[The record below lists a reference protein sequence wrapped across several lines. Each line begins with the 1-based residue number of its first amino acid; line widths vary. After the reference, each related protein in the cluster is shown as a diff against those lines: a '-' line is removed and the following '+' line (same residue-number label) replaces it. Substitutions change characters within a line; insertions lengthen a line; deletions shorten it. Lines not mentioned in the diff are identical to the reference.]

1 MTNKVK
7 GKILKSLFK
16 NKISNAQIVKDFD
29 EYMDNHRAMSEL
41 SVMSG
46 LEVVKIIR
54 EVWEDIRGG
63 F

>member
-16 NKISNAQIVKDFD
+16 NKISNAQMVKDFD
-29 EYMDNHRAMSEL
+29 EYMDDHRAMSEL

-46 LEVVKIIR
+46 LEVIKIIR
-54 EVWEDIRGG
+54 EVWEGIRGG